1 MRKFKMGTK
10 LNQDPIIIQ
19 FFLSRPLVMEN
30 SIQYLPLQTDIL
42 QETVVGC
49 PSNAKEGVRFLTRPQ
64 LSLII
69 SIWRGRLERAL

>member
-1 MRKFKMGTK
+1 MRKLKMGTK